1 MKKEELKKLGFSGF
15 EKVKSLMMSDFS
27 QVPSQGG
34 IYAIVREKAEAPD
47 FNKIGTGGFFKQKN
61 PNVSIAE
68 LKKNWVD
75 GSEVIYIGKATSL
88 RNRLYQYMRFGQGE
102 GIGHY
107 GGRFIWQLKDSRD
120 LLVCWKPTPGK
131 DPREV
136 EKQMIQEFKA
146 SHDGMRPF
154 ANLVD

>member
-1 MKKEELKKLGFSGF
+1 MKKEELKKLGFIGF
-15 EKVKSLMMSDFS
+15 ESVKSLMMSDFS

-34 IYAIVREKAEAPD
+34 IYAIVREKTEAPD
-47 FNKIGTGGFFKQKN
+47 FNEIGSGGFFKKKN

-88 RNRLYQYMRFGQGE
+88 RNRLNQYMRFGQGE

>member
-47 FNKIGTGGFFKQKN
+47 FNKTGTGGHFKQKD

-88 RNRLYQYMRFGQGE
+88 RNRLNQYMRFGQGE
-102 GIGHY
+102 DIGHY

-120 LLVCWKPTPGK
+120 LQVCWKATPGK

-136 EKQMIQEFKA
+136 EKQMIQKFKA
-146 SHDGMRPF
+146 SHDGKRPF